1 MRTTAHSSTAR
12 RATHQ
17 RGQAMTEYLVI
28 GVALALALFIPV
40 PGSQPVESVA
50 QMAAGRIHD
59 FYLYLTFFLSLP

>member
-1 MRTTAHSSTAR
+1 M
-12 RATHQ
+12 RATTHGSRAWRGSRQ

-28 GVALALALFIPV
+28 GGVLALALFIPV
-40 PGSQPVESVA
+40 PGSQPSESVA